1 LDGAIARRLLAGGLA
16 IGLLAD
22 VALDGPALGLNVP
35 LLAAT
40 ILALGWS
47 FRRRGRAPDAL
58 DAWLPLVAMVL
69 AAFVAVRGD
78 PFLAL
83 LDAAGSAA
91 FIGASLVA
99 MSGLAVTRRSA
110 SVIATM
116 AAWTLESVVA
126 GASRA
131 IGAGRPTTH
140 GRPLRVPARARSV
153 LRGLLL
159 AAPIALIF
167 LILFAS
173 ADPIFRRWLADIA
186 GWQVDLGS
194 LFGRLL
200 FIVSCAWL
208 AAGLLSVAALGI
220 PAVERSS
227 LGAAARSGVG
237 PLPAGRLGV
246 TEALVVLGTIDL
258 VVAVFVGLQI
268 AYLFGGLDTLIAA
281 GMTYSDYA
289 RRGFFELVAA
299 ACLAGAVVVALETTV
314 AHRTRPY
321 LVALLALLA
330 LTAFVLVSAAL
341 RLRLYQDAYGWT
353 ELRLYVLMT
362 IGTLAITLLL
372 MAVLVARAQMRW
384 LGHGLAVIGV
394 ASLITLN
401 LVAPAAFVA
410 ERNVE
415 RVIDPSLVPADGHAG
430 LDAAYLRVLPD
441 DAIPVLVSAL
451 PALPATERQAV
462 LPILQERQAELA
474 TDPAFSGAVAWN
486 LGRERARQALRTLP

>member
-1 LDGAIARRLLAGGLA
+1 
-16 IGLLAD
+16 
-22 VALDGPALGLNVP
+22 
-35 LLAAT
+35 
-40 ILALGWS
+40 
-47 FRRRGRAPDAL
+47 
-58 DAWLPLVAMVL
+58 M
-69 AAFVAVRGD
+69 
-78 PFLAL
+78 
-83 LDAAGSAA
+83 
-91 FIGASLVA
+91 
-99 MSGLAVTRRSA
+99 
-110 SVIATM
+110 
-116 AAWTLESVVA
+116 
-126 GASRA
+126 
-131 IGAGRPTTH
+131 
-140 GRPLRVPARARSV
+140 
-153 LRGLLL
+153 
-159 AAPIALIF
+159 
-167 LILFAS
+167 
-173 ADPIFRRWLADIA
+173 
-186 GWQVDLGS
+186 
-194 LFGRLL
+194 
-200 FIVSCAWL
+200 
-208 AAGLLSVAALGI
+208 AALGI

-227 LGAAARSGVG
+227 LGAAARTGVG

-268 AYLFGGLDTLIAA
+268 AYLFGGLDTLVAA

-314 AHRTRPY
+314 ARRTRPY

-330 LTAFVLVSAAL
+330 LTAVVLVSAAL

-362 IGTLAITLLL
+362 IGTLAVTLLL
-372 MAVLVARAQMRW
+372 MAVLAARGGMRW

-394 ASLITLN
+394 VSLITLN

-441 DAIPVLVSAL
+441 DAIPVLVGAL

-462 LPILQERQAELA
+462 LPILRERQAELA
-474 TDPAFSGAVAWN
+474 SDPAFSGAAG
-486 LGRERARQALRTLP
+486 LEPRPRTGEAGAPDPALSAGSTPRTACDRASRYG

>member
-1 LDGAIARRLLAGGLA
+1 MSLFLAITLSALALRTGPAWLGFGAAFFVLAGFSSIAPEITFRFSRAVQATIHQKIEPRLA
-16 IGLLAD
+16 AQNLGRTLLRNSVTIASLAAAVAMTVGIAVMVFSFRQTVGDWINQTLIAD
-22 VALDGPALGLNVP
+22 LFIGPAANEIAGPTSFVP
-35 LLAAT
+35 PAA
-40 ILALGWS
+40 
-47 FRRRGRAPDAL
+47 
-58 DAWLPLVAMVL
+58 
-69 AAFVAVRGD
+69 
-78 PFLAL
+78 
-83 LDAAGSAA
+83 
-91 FIGASLVA
+91 
-99 MSGLAVTRRSA
+99 
-110 SVIATM
+110 
-116 AAWTLESVVA
+116 
-126 GASRA
+126 
-131 IGAGRPTTH
+131 
-140 GRPLRVPARARSV
+140 
-153 LRGLLL
+153 
-159 AAPIALIF
+159 IF
-167 LILFAS
+167 G
-173 ADPIFRRWLADIA
+173 RWLADLA

-237 PLPAGRLGV
+237 ALPAGRLGV

-268 AYLFGGLDTLIAA
+268 AYLFGGLDTLVAA

-299 ACLAGAVVVALETTV
+299 ACLAGALMVALETTV
-314 AHRTRPY
+314 ARRTRPY
-321 LVALLALLA
+321 LAALLALLA
-330 LTAFVLVSAAL
+330 LTAVVLISAAL

-362 IGTLAITLLL
+362 IGTLAVTLLL
-372 MAVLVARAQMRW
+372 MAVLAVRGQMRW

-394 ASLITLN
+394 VSLITLN

-441 DAIPVLVSAL
+441 DAIPVLVGAL

-462 LPILQERQAELA
+462 LPILRERQAELA
-474 TDPAFSGAVAWN
+474 SDPAFSGAAAWN
-486 LGRERARQALRTLP
+486 LGRERARQALQTLP